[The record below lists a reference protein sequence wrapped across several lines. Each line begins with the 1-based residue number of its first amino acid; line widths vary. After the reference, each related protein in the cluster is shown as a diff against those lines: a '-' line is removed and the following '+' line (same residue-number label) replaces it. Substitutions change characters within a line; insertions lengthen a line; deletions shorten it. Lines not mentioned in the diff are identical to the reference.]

1 MLNIFK
7 RKKENSV
14 VGIKPKTVLC
24 IPGKWKD
31 RSEIVTAIV
40 DNNLGRFI
48 FAGNV
53 LLNINTNQG
62 YSLEI
67 HDKDGQMQNAFKVAG
82 LVNRLSNHFLEEI
95 DKHHYVIY
103 VIGDTGNLD
112 DAKAISEAGLAILNA
127 GGLGLKVES
136 TGKAFT
142 KEHWAKLVT
151 DFEESNL
158 CEMFVIDSINDGQG
172 TTYSCGMHNLGFKD
186 TIVSNV
192 EFQEA
197 VQLINIFGCYQ
208 VVDKPTIIE
217 NQTFSVDAA
226 SPVFEIQNESDQPN
240 KGHQLF
246 ENPYGMWRLKRK

>member
-172 TTYSCGMHNLGFKD
+172 TTYSCGM
-186 TIVSNV
+186 
-192 EFQEA
+192 
-197 VQLINIFGCYQ
+197 
-208 VVDKPTIIE
+208 
-217 NQTFSVDAA
+217 
-226 SPVFEIQNESDQPN
+226 
-240 KGHQLF
+240 
-246 ENPYGMWRLKRK
+246 